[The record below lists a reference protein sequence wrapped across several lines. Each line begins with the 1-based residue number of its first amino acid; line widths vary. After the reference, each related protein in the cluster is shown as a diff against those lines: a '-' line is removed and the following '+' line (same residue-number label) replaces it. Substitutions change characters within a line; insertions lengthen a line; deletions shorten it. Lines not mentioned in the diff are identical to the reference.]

1 MIRRYRDALIM
12 DGGDE
17 VFVVTCDSLGSIGR
31 KPLDALK
38 VDEEIVGR
46 YTLRVALAEAL
57 CLGAWPLVVCDTLC
71 NEMFPTGRKIIEGIK
86 KELEESGFYN
96 IPLTGSTEENFETMM
111 TGIGITVIS
120 KAKKTSLKV
129 DKVRSGMSI
138 ALVGYPRVGQEVMD
152 CSDVLSLRDYI
163 ALGRSKE
170 VKEVVPVGSRGI
182 AYEVS
187 VIEGISSCKFLGHF
201 PSYIDAAKSGGPSTC
216 AIVVYERQDDEK
228 VRSLCDKPFTPL
240 GIVR

>member
-1 MIRRYRDALIM
+1 MIRRYRDALILG
-12 DGGDE
+12 GGDE

-71 NEMFPTGRKIIEGIK
+71 NEMFPTGQKIIEGIK
-86 KELEESGFYN
+86 KELEESEIYG
-96 IPLTGSTEENFETMM
+96 ITLTGSTEENFETMM

-120 KAKKTSLKV
+120 KAKRSSLKV
-129 DKVRSGMSI
+129 DRVRSGMNI
-138 ALVGYPRVGQEVMD
+138 ALVGYPRVGQEVID

-163 ALGRSKE
+163 ALGRSEE
-170 VKEVVPVGSRGI
+170 VKEAVPVGSGGI
-182 AYEVS
+182 AYEIS
-187 VIEGISSCKFLGHF
+187 VIESISGCKFLGHF
-201 PSYIDAAKSGGPSTC
+201 PSHIDATKSGGPSTC
-216 AIVVYERQDDEK
+216 AIVVYESEDGEK
-228 VRSLCDKPFTPL
+228 VRSLSDKPFTPL
-240 GIVR
+240 GILR